1 MKRITLLLTTLF
13 LLTSVVARAQIFTT
27 SALTGDVV
35 EGETLTNFSQFVAPQ
50 ILTNGQ
56 TVFTANTAGGE
67 QAIVAQNQIAFLTGS
82 QVPGAAPGVTYDVF
96 GTLIANDQGDQA
108 LLSLFDG
115 APISSA
121 NDRGIVIREGGTSDL
136 AIQKGDS
143 VAGTGDT
150 CDSLSLMSYDS
161 AGDGTFRCTLA
172 SSGETSISY
181 LPQSGGS
188 PEQLITQTGV
198 TVDSN
203 QVVEV
208 NSVTTNASRRLALY
222 LRKWAP
228 VVTGSAAL
236 DLAGRILPTTTG
248 LVESGDS
255 GFGLPAGTTVKD
267 LFVPKVNDAGQVTV
281 FTEYQGFVSGTSVH
295 QFQIDDTSISSGR
308 SIAKTGD
315 PAPGLVNHDFSF
327 FSVFD
332 ANESGD
338 VILVATAEE
347 LGGGFVDGVWYEDTG
362 RTLTLAGHNGQQA
375 PGLDPGVVMTQIA
388 FPAFNDQNQVAF
400 KSHLSGPGVNFSQN
414 DEALWATDLN
424 GDLQMVVRKGDQF
437 DVDDNSNTE
446 ELRTITAIAPILNS
460 AGTGGSSTSF
470 NDAGQLA
477 FTLFFSDFTSGV
489 FVADL
494 SGSSST
500 DTDNDGDVDGL
511 DFLSLQRDDPPLI
524 PTWLTEYGS
533 GANSV
538 AETQAVPE
546 PSGWR
551 LLFAVFATVIL
562 GRRSH
567 S

>member
-1 MKRITLLLTTLF
+1 
-13 LLTSVVARAQIFTT
+13 
-27 SALTGDVV
+27 
-35 EGETLTNFSQFVAPQ
+35 
-50 ILTNGQ
+50 
-56 TVFTANTAGGE
+56 
-67 QAIVAQNQIAFLTGS
+67 
-82 QVPGAAPGVTYDVF
+82 
-96 GTLIANDQGDQA
+96 
-108 LLSLFDG
+108 
-115 APISSA
+115 
-121 NDRGIVIREGGTSDL
+121 
-136 AIQKGDS
+136 
-143 VAGTGDT
+143 
-150 CDSLSLMSYDS
+150 
-161 AGDGTFRCTLA
+161 
-172 SSGETSISY
+172 
-181 LPQSGGS
+181 
-188 PEQLITQTGV
+188 
-198 TVDSN
+198 
-203 QVVEV
+203 
-208 NSVTTNASRRLALY
+208 
-222 LRKWAP
+222 
-228 VVTGSAAL
+228 
-236 DLAGRILPTTTG
+236 
-248 LVESGDS
+248 
-255 GFGLPAGTTVKD
+255 
-267 LFVPKVNDAGQVTV
+267 
-281 FTEYQGFVSGTSVH
+281 
-295 QFQIDDTSISSGR
+295 
-308 SIAKTGD
+308 
-315 PAPGLVNHDFSF
+315 
-327 FSVFD
+327 
-332 ANESGD
+332 
-338 VILVATAEE
+338 
-347 LGGGFVDGVWYEDTG
+347 
-362 RTLTLAGHNGQQA
+362 QA